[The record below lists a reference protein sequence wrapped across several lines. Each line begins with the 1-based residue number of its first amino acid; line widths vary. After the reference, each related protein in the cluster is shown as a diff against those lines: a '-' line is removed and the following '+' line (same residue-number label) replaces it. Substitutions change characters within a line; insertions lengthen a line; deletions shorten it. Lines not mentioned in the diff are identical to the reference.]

1 MSSIEKYVSGEGR
14 KYDPRVRVTHEGGN
28 LVGRVDGKVV
38 FSIADRYGY
47 LSNSERDAIRTS
59 FDLFE
64 EQEKE
69 RRRAERERAE
79 NVRREALAR
88 VRNAPAAAKG
98 TLARP

>member
-1 MSSIEKYVSGEGR
+1 MSSIDKYVIGEAR

-47 LSNSERDAIRTS
+47 LNNSERDAIRTS

-69 RRRAERERAE
+69 RRRMEREK
-79 NVRREALAR
+79 RRMSGDVIEFPGGQR
-88 VRNAPAAAKG
+88 RDRDG
-98 TLARP
+98 E